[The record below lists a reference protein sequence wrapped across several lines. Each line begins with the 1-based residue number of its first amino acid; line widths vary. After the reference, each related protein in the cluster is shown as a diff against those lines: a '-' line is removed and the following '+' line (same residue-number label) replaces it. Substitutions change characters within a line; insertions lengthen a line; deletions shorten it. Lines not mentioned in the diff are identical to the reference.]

1 MRAWAILMMLQG
13 HFVDGLLD
21 TAFRDPNSMVYSVWK
36 YFRGITAPVF
46 FTVSGF
52 IFTFL
57 LIRNPLKGLENP
69 RVLKGVKRGLQ
80 LLFIGYLLR
89 FNLFGIFKGQLYD
102 SFYLVDVLHCIG
114 LSILGIIAVYLLT
127 LKRKGFKFPAA
138 LLAITMFLFLLE
150 PIYKLWDFGFLPDA
164 LSNYFSKANGS
175 VFTINPWLG
184 YASFGAFLA
193 VLFARFKE
201 HRYLYHAA
209 IPLAAGL
216 GIVLILLS
224 SPFFL
229 SLSHWSGIRLFADIY
244 YNNYLFIRLGDVL
257 LIFAIFM
264 LFRKYMKHPTVLRL
278 GQNTLSIYVIHFVL
292 LYGSFTGIGFYYFFE
307 HSLTPYFAIPGA
319 VAFMVL
325 CSYLALRYE
334 RQEEAIKA
342 TLVKIPKMVQ
352 DVAEPVAMNVQRSA
366 KSMLSR
372 LLRIFG
378 LVKIK

>member
-229 SLSHWSGIRLFADIY
+229 SLSQWSGIRLFADIY

-334 RQEEAIKA
+334 RQEETIKA

>member
-21 TAFRDPNSMVYSVWK
+21 TAFRDPNSMVYTVWK

-57 LIRNPLKGLENP
+57 LIQNPLKGLENP
-69 RVLKGVKRGLQ
+69 RVVKGVKRGLQ

-89 FNLFGIFKGQLYD
+89 FNLFGIFKGELYD

-138 LLAITMFLFLLE
+138 LLAITLMLFLLE
-150 PIYKLWDFGFLPDA
+150 PIYKFWDFGFLPDA
-164 LSNYFSKANGS
+164 LANYFSKVNGS

-193 VLFARFKE
+193 VLFARYRE
-201 HRYLYHAA
+201 HRLLYQAA
-209 IPLAAGL
+209 VPMAAGS
-216 GIVLILLS
+216 GIVLLLLS

-229 SLSHWSGIRLFADIY
+229 TLSQWSGIRLFADIY
-244 YNNYLFIRLGDVL
+244 FNNYLFIRLGDVL

-264 LFRKYMKHPTVLRL
+264 VFRKFMEHQIVLRL
-278 GQNTLSIYVIHFVL
+278 GQNTLSIYVIHFIL

-307 HSLTPYFAIPGA
+307 HSLSPYFAIPGA

-325 CSYLALRYE
+325 CSYLAFQYAK
-334 RQEEAIKA
+334 QEETIKA
-342 TLVKIPKMVQ
+342 TLVKIPRLLQ
-352 DVAEPVAMNVQRSA
+352 DTAEPVASNMQRLA
-366 KSMLSR
+366 KSAIAR